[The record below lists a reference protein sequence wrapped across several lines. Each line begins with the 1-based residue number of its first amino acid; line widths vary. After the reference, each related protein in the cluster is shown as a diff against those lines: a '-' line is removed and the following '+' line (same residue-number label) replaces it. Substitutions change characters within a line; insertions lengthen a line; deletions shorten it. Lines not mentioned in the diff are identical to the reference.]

1 MEMLSQNCA
10 ENIQRPASIFASI
23 SRLFALPLILAIM
36 AVPMLAQ
43 ETKTTPK
50 MTEKD
55 RELAIAQLNASR
67 EKFIASV
74 SGLSEAQLKF
84 KSAPDRWSIA
94 EVAEHITLSEDFLFG
109 ILTDKALKSPLT
121 PDKERKLTDE
131 QILGMV
137 TNRGSKF
144 PAPDPLK
151 PAGKWSSMAETMQEF
166 DKRRARTTELVKTTK
181 TDLRSHFIPF
191 GSAEIDALQ
200 WTLFL
205 SGHCERHTAQ
215 INEVKAD
222 PNFPKK

>member
-1 MEMLSQNCA
+1 MLNCA
-10 ENIQRPASIFASI
+10 ENFPASKFAGF
-23 SRLFALPLILAIM
+23 SRLLAMTLILVALAM
-36 AVPMLAQ
+36 PVLAQ
-43 ETKTTPK
+43 ETKPAPK

-84 KSAPDRWSIA
+84 KSAPERWSIA
-94 EVAEHITLSEDFLFG
+94 EVAEHITLSEDLLFNT
-109 ILTDKALKSPLT
+109 LTEKGLKSPLT
-121 PDKERKLTDE
+121 PDKERKFTDE
-131 QILGMV
+131 QILAMV
-137 TNRGSKF
+137 TNRGTKF

-151 PAGKWSSMAETMQEF
+151 PAGKWSSVDETMKEF
-166 DKRRARTTELVKTTK
+166 DKRRARTLDLVKTTK
-181 TDLRSHFIPF
+181 ADLRSHFVQF
-191 GSAEIDALQ
+191 GAAEIDTLQ